1 MALPGLAAAVRPVP
15 SVAAEDDP
23 RCSVGAS
30 AMSNKHCVF
39 NMCEGS
45 AKCGGQP
52 GVVGVCALT
61 TAGARDCV
69 PEFNVLT
76 ECPTID
82 ECDSD
87 TDCPGTGQVCIK
99 VGACCCPKGTPQ
111 RRRCKR
117 HNKCVDS
124 CAA

>member
-23 RCSVGAS
+23 RCSAGAS

-52 GVVGVCALT
+52 GVVGVCSYDRWRPRLC
-61 TAGARDCV
+61 AGIQRADGV
-69 PEFNVLT
+69 
-76 ECPTID
+76 
-82 ECDSD
+82 SD
-87 TDCPGTGQVCIK
+87 
-99 VGACCCPKGTPQ
+99 
-111 RRRCKR
+111 
-117 HNKCVDS
+117 H
-124 CAA
+124 